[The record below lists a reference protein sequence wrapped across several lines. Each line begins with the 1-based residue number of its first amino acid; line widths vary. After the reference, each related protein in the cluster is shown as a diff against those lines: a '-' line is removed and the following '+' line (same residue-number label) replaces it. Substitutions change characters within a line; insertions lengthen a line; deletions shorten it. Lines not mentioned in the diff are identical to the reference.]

1 MSLKGKRKWLAI
13 FCILLLSMQTEDF
26 PGIQS
31 MPIKNISHNEQ
42 FFLGGGGDFNG

>member
-1 MSLKGKRKWLAI
+1 
-13 FCILLLSMQTEDF
+13 MQTEDF